1 MILRTVT
8 STPAQSKNPD
18 SSPHNVAAVNTG
30 LLSGHPSVLHHRLF
44 AANGRAFGIRFDGK
58 NAITLTGLAARCA
71 LSDSW
76 LRALVA
82 CFPAHR
88 ASGVRCRP
96 ELKLVSVSASSSES
110 PGSLSP
116 PQDWASGTFDHSFG
130 ALPDAEILECR
141 WALCERSLRCSVCA
155 LIISPHHSCRGPF

>member
-1 MILRTVT
+1 MRLCTLGGHIQSPNTKRTWLATLWPMILRTVT

-44 AANGRAFGIRFDGK
+44 TANGMAFGFRFDGK
-58 NAITLTGLAARCA
+58 NAMTLTWLAARCA

-76 LRALVA
+76 HRALVT
-82 CFPAHR
+82 CFPAHG
-88 ASGVRCRP
+88 ASGGRCGP

-110 PGSLSP
+110 PSHDGQIMP
-116 PQDWASGTFDHSFG
+116 PTGDAS
-130 ALPDAEILECR
+130 
-141 WALCERSLRCSVCA
+141 
-155 LIISPHHSCRGPF
+155 SCP